1 MKSQLVDALTNYLE
15 ARKLLL
21 ELKNMEFPVGC
32 AVVLTGGAQGMVVGE
47 WTTPNQLAIRFENGN
62 VWHKSIDEC
71 ERIPWAQ
78 ANSAIRLIKL
88 RRHGISVGV
97 KGGL

>member
-32 AVVLTGGAQGMVVGE
+32 AVV
-47 WTTPNQLAIRFENGN
+47 PNQLAIRFENGN